1 MPQQTRFVGCQI
13 AAGNAEMCKL
23 PNARNAWEWEHS
35 RERSGVVRTVPQKVQ
50 DVANRQAVDFFRF
63 NDRNRTGFRRDVKG
77 NGRPSCLSGSGAT

>member
-35 RERSGVVRTVPQKVQ
+35 RERSGVIHTVPKKVLG
-50 DVANRQAVDFFRF
+50 VANRQAVDFPVQR
-63 NDRNRTGFRRDVKG
+63 
-77 NGRPSCLSGSGAT
+77 